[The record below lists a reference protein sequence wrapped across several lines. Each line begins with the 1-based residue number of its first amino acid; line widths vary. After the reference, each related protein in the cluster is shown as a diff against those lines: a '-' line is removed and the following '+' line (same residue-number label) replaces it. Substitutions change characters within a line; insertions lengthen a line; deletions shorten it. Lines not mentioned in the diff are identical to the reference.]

1 MIEHRGKS
9 YLTLDDLECH
19 LNTLPL
25 KYIQGVVTFDGT
37 SRLTEER
44 VFAQTRGRWINEIL
58 ASKGVRYDGQVYRDK
73 NALRDELSKCT
84 FECSI
89 ILDDKNVDIDAG
101 SLKELAIDKIMDK
114 L

>member
-1 MIEHRGKS
+1 MIEHKGKT
-9 YLTLDDLECH
+9 YLTLYDLECH

-25 KYIQGVVTFDGT
+25 EYKQGVITFDGE
-37 SRLTEER
+37 SRLTVER
-44 VFAQTRGRWINEIL
+44 AFALVRGRWINEIL
-58 ASKGVRYDGQVYRDK
+58 KSKGVRYDGQVYRDK

-89 ILDDKNVDIDAG
+89 ILDDKNVDIDVG
-101 SLKELAIDKIMDK
+101 SLKELAIDTLLEK